1 MRKTILLVIGGL
13 LVAAP
18 HLTLAQAPPQ
28 AGQELVGSGELDSV
42 VRVRD
47 ILVGSTEISGT
58 IVNLTDDELRDV
70 RLRVRDMFLWRNER
84 RPGEDDFSR
93 AEEFVVR
100 GPVPPRGALA
110 FTAPRSPLA
119 PRSDGEYR
127 TSVDVT
133 SLTRQ
138 SVTAQ
143 APSTP
148 PPVGSPPPAG
158 STSPPAEGSSG
169 AAAPGVVVVPPIG
182 GTPPA
187 GSAAGVGSEPTY

>member
-1 MRKTILLVIGGL
+1 MSKTILLVIGGL

-18 HLTLAQAPPQ
+18 HLALAQAPPPAQ
-28 AGQELVGSGELDSV
+28 QEVVGAGEIDSV

-47 ILVGSTEISGT
+47 VLVGSTEISGT

-93 AEEFVVR
+93 AEEFIVR
-100 GPVPPRGALA
+100 GPIPPRGAMA

-133 SLTRQ
+133 ALTRQ
-138 SVTAQ
+138 PLTAQ
-143 APSTP
+143 APAM
-148 PPVGSPPPAG
+148 PPPAG
-158 STSPPAEGSSG
+158 ATPPPEAGTSPG
-169 AAAPGVVVVPPIG
+169 AAAPGVVVVPTV
-182 GTPPA
+182 GTPPPA
-187 GSAAGVGSEPTY
+187 GATPRAADEPQY

>member
-1 MRKTILLVIGGL
+1 MSKTILLIIGGL

-18 HLTLAQAPPQ
+18 HLALAQAPPPAQ
-28 AGQELVGSGELDSV
+28 QEVVGSGEIDSV

-47 ILVGSTEISGT
+47 VLVGSTEISGT

-93 AEEFVVR
+93 AEEFIVR
-100 GPVPPRGALA
+100 GPIPPRGAMA

-133 SLTRQ
+133 ALTRQ
-138 SVTAQ
+138 PMTAQ
-143 APSTP
+143 ASQVDEPRDDE
-148 PPVGSPPPAG
+148 PVPQHLQA
-158 STSPPAEGSSG
+158 
-169 AAAPGVVVVPPIG
+169 
-182 GTPPA
+182 
-187 GSAAGVGSEPTY
+187 

>member
-1 MRKTILLVIGGL
+1 MRKTLLLVIGGL

-18 HLTLAQAPPQ
+18 HLALAQAPPSAQ
-28 AGQELVGSGELDSV
+28 QEVVGAGEIDSV

-47 ILVGSTEISGT
+47 VLVGSNEISGT

-93 AEEFVVR
+93 AEEFIVR
-100 GPVPPRGALA
+100 GPVPPRGALG

-127 TSVDVT
+127 TSVEVT
-133 SLTRQ
+133 ALTRQ
-138 SVTAQ
+138 PVTAQ
-143 APSTP
+143 APAMP
-148 PPVGSPPPAG
+148 PPVGSTPPPAG
-158 STSPPAEGSSG
+158 SAPPTDTSSG
-169 AAAPGVVVVPPIG
+169 AVAPGVVVVPPV
-182 GTPPA
+182 GTAPLTGTAPRA
-187 GSAAGVGSEPTY
+187 VEEPQY

>member
-1 MRKTILLVIGGL
+1 MSKTILLIIGGL

-18 HLTLAQAPPQ
+18 HLALAQAPPPAQ
-28 AGQELVGSGELDSV
+28 QEVVGSGEIDSV

-47 ILVGSTEISGT
+47 VLVGSTEISGT

-93 AEEFVVR
+93 AEEFIVR
-100 GPVPPRGALA
+100 GPIPPRGAMA

-133 SLTRQ
+133 ALTRQ
-138 SVTAQ
+138 PVTAQ
-143 APSTP
+143 APAT
-148 PPVGSPPPAG
+148 PPPAG
-158 STSPPAEGSSG
+158 ATPPPEAGTSPG
-169 AAAPGVVVVPPIG
+169 AAAPGVVVVPPV
-182 GTPPA
+182 GTAPPA
-187 GSAAGVGSEPTY
+187 TPRTADEPQY

>member
-1 MRKTILLVIGGL
+1 MTKTLSLALGGF

-18 HLTLAQAPPQ
+18 HLALAQAPPPAQ
-28 AGQELVGSGELDSV
+28 QEVFGSGQLESV

-47 ILVGSTEISGT
+47 VLVASNEISGT
-58 IVNLTDDELRDV
+58 LVNLTDDELRDV

-100 GPVPPRGALA
+100 GPIPPRGALG

-119 PRSDGEYR
+119 ARSDGEYR

-133 SLTRQ
+133 ALTRQ
-138 SVTAQ
+138 PVTAQ
-143 APSTP
+143 APAMP
-148 PPVGSPPPAG
+148 PPVGATPPPATG
-158 STSPPAEGSSG
+158 TSPG
-169 AAAPGVVVVPPIG
+169 AAAPGVVVVPPVG
-182 GTPPA
+182 GTPGA
-187 GSAAGVGSEPTY
+187 VGEPQ